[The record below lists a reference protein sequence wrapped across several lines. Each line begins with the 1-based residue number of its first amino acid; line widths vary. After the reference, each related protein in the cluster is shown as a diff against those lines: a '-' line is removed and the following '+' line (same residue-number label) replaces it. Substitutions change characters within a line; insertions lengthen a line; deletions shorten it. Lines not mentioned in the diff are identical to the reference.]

1 VRQIVQLEGSSWCGP
16 IVACMAMDHF
26 GMAWDLDRAK
36 KRIAD
41 YRKMT
46 LAKFTGCFESDLA
59 SYLTEQGMAVFV
71 VDFGFP
77 YEYDEED
84 KRFYTSH
91 KPRESRLNT
100 WYRVYDMLRA
110 GYVGIVAT
118 RRDAGKNHF
127 VCVDDAFIRA
137 QERWFSIV
145 DPIRGPFE
153 EQAERF
159 FLTVE
164 GHGDATKWLFVK
176 KPSARFASAA
186 EVAAEVPAEQ
196 DESPTDGTSNSGPE
210 RP

>member
-1 VRQIVQLEGSSWCGP
+1 MRQIVQLEGSSWCGP
-16 IVACMAMDHF
+16 IVACMVMDHF
-26 GMAWDLDRAK
+26 GLDWDLNQAK
-36 KRIAD
+36 RRIAE
-41 YRKMT
+41 YRKQS
-46 LAKFTGCFESDLA
+46 LNEFTGCYEIDLA
-59 SYLTEQGMAVFV
+59 SYLTEQGVAVYL

-77 YEYDEED
+77 YMYDQED
-84 KRFYTSH
+84 NRFYTSH
-91 KPRESRLNT
+91 EPRENRLNT

-127 VCVDDAFIRA
+127 VCIDDAFIRA

-164 GHGDATKWLFVK
+164 GNGDATKWLFVRRV
-176 KPSARFASAA
+176 SRRFASAA
-186 EVAAEVPAEQ
+186 EVAAEVAVAE
-196 DESPTDGTSNSGPE
+196 ESGPALEPESEKE
-210 RP
+210 RS